1 MTCAGIAQCSFEG
14 SDSERLFSR
23 RGALSKQLKVLLSA
37 YACMPNT
44 GTEPGNGWNWAVH
57 LAERGMRVHVLTVI
71 EGKEGIEAYR
81 AERPDSRI
89 SFSYVKLPKC
99 FTHRTPIHYLLWQW
113 AALKIAERLHQESRF
128 DLAHHVTYS
137 SIHVPTQLWRLGVP
151 TIFGPVGG
159 GQVTPSSML
168 EAFGPSRHME
178 VLRTAFTRALP
189 YSILHRVWLQKMTI
203 VLATNSDTLRLVKAL
218 GKMEVE
224 PWFDAALPAS
234 FFATEP
240 RTFSKATA
248 PLRLLWV
255 GRMVPRKALPL
266 TLDVLTKTKHPAT
279 LTIAGSGIPEAEV
292 RRMIAGRGLTD
303 RVRWA
308 GRRLSLDEVR
318 QAYIEHDALLLASLR
333 DSCPAQLVEAMGLGL
348 PVITL
353 DHHGPRDLVPE
364 NAGIKVPVTTP
375 EGVLRDLA
383 AAVDRY
389 CELSGEEK
397 TAMSKAAWSFART
410 LNYVKGAELF
420 EALYREILAGAP
432 VLTAFPANAQHM
444 RIADALQSV
453 TGNV

>member
-1 MTCAGIAQCSFEG
+1 
-14 SDSERLFSR
+14 
-23 RGALSKQLKVLLSA
+23 LSKQLNVLLSA

-57 LAERGMRVHVLTVI
+57 LAARGMNVHVLTVI
-71 EGKEGIEAYR
+71 EGKEGIEEYR
-81 AERPDSRI
+81 AAHPDSRI
-89 SFSYVKLPKC
+89 SFSYVALPRC
-99 FTHRTPIHYLLWQW
+99 FIHRSPMHYLFWQW
-113 AALKIAERLHQESRF
+113 AALKAAKGLHQQSAF
-128 DLAHHVTYS
+128 DLVHHVTYS

-168 EAFGPSRHME
+168 DAFGPSRRME
-178 VLRTAFTRALP
+178 VLRTAFTKALP
-189 YSILHRVWLQKMTI
+189 YSVLHRIWLRKMTI

-240 RTFSKATA
+240 RTFVTTA
-248 PLRLLWV
+248 EPLRLLWV

-266 TLDVLTKTKHPAT
+266 TLDVLTKTKHPVT
-279 LTIAGSGIPEAEV
+279 LTIAGSGLPEAQV
-292 RRMIAGRGLTD
+292 RGMIADRGLTD

-353 DHHGPRDLVPE
+353 DHHGPKDLVPA
-364 NAGIKVPVTTP
+364 NAGIKVPVTTA

-397 TAMSKAAWSFART
+397 TAMSEAAWSFART

-420 EALYREILAGAP
+420 EALYRQILTGAP
-432 VLTAFPANAQHM
+432 VLTAFPTNAQHM
-444 RIADALQSV
+444 RVVDALRSV
-453 TGNV
+453 PGHV

>member
-1 MTCAGIAQCSFEG
+1 
-14 SDSERLFSR
+14 
-23 RGALSKQLKVLLSA
+23 
-37 YACMPNT
+37 
-44 GTEPGNGWNWAVH
+44 
-57 LAERGMRVHVLTVI
+57 
-71 EGKEGIEAYR
+71 
-81 AERPDSRI
+81 
-89 SFSYVKLPKC
+89 
-99 FTHRTPIHYLLWQW
+99 
-113 AALKIAERLHQESRF
+113 
-128 DLAHHVTYS
+128 
-137 SIHVPTQLWRLGVP
+137 
-151 TIFGPVGG
+151 
-159 GQVTPSSML
+159 
-168 EAFGPSRHME
+168 
-178 VLRTAFTRALP
+178 
-189 YSILHRVWLQKMTI
+189 
-203 VLATNSDTLRLVKAL
+203 
-218 GKMEVE
+218 
-224 PWFDAALPAS
+224 
-234 FFATEP
+234 
-240 RTFSKATA
+240 
-248 PLRLLWV
+248 
-255 GRMVPRKALPL
+255 
-266 TLDVLTKTKHPAT
+266 
-279 LTIAGSGIPEAEV
+279 
-292 RRMIAGRGLTD
+292 MIADRGLTD